1 MRMTLSLLHPPA
13 PAGARRPW
21 RLLPLAAAVALCCA
35 LAPALHAREVD
46 DLAALSLE
54 DLLDLEI
61 VTASRFGQRIS
72 EAPSAVQVIT
82 AEDIRVHGWRS
93 LAEALDSLPG
103 LYVSETGLYAT
114 LGARGQLRAGDYDTR
129 FLLLVNGHRI
139 NDPVYSQSPVGAE
152 FPLDMALVA
161 RIEYA
166 PGPGSAVYGSN
177 AFFGVINV
185 ITRDAVDFGAGELR
199 AGTGSFGSRGL
210 QLSLPLATAAGSTLL
225 SLRQAESRGR
235 DLYFPE
241 FADTPSGGHARGLD
255 GERVRQLFVD
265 HRQGALAMQLV
276 AGERR
281 REDPVASYEQTFAAP
296 GAGVQDRWFALGA
309 RYQRPLGEAA
319 EASARLDVVDF
330 RYLGDYV
337 YGEQDEAYV
346 NRDLASG
353 TSVLLGAQVVSR
365 AIAGHTLVAGAELQL
380 DRSVVQRNFDLDP
393 YASYLDSRQDMAS
406 WGVFVDDEIR
416 LSPAWRFNG
425 GLRLDRSD
433 LGTLRASP
441 RMALIGARANMV
453 FKAIVG
459 QSYRSPNAYERY
471 YDVESD
477 DSSQLAN
484 PALGAEHVQTS
495 ELYYSLDLT
504 PHNRAEASVYHY
516 RLRDLV
522 TLVEIDDGTLMLTN
536 AGRGSSRGAE
546 LAYTHHRESGLLL
559 RASYAYSEVTDAH
572 SPRPL
577 NAPRGIA
584 RVSASLPLS
593 PGLDLGLGARHVGR
607 RATRA
612 GSVEAYTVLDAH
624 LDWTPARSPVSFALG
639 LRNLLDER
647 YADPVGPEFAQ
658 DSIQRRGR
666 EYRLEATWR
675 F

>member
-1 MRMTLSLLHPPA
+1 MPLLLSRPRA
-13 PAGARRPW
+13 PAGVRRPP
-21 RLLPLAAAVALCCA
+21 RRALRLAAAAVLLCSVV
-35 LAPALHAREVD
+35 PALRAQDVN

-72 EAPSAVQVIT
+72 HAPSAVQVIT
-82 AEDIRVHGWRS
+82 ADDIRAHGWRT
-93 LAEALDSLPG
+93 LGEALESLPG
-103 LYVSETGLYAT
+103 LYLSETGLYAY
-114 LGARGQLRAGDYDTR
+114 LGARGQLRAGDFDTR

-152 FPLDMALVA
+152 FPLDLSLVE

-185 ITRDAVDFGAGELR
+185 LTRDAADFGDGVLR
-199 AGTGSFGSRGL
+199 AGVASFGTHDV
-210 QLSLPLATAAGSTLL
+210 QLSLPLATGAGSTLV
-225 SLRQAESRGR
+225 SVRQARSRGR

-241 FADTPSGGHARGLD
+241 FAETPSGGHVRGQD
-255 GERVRQLFVD
+255 GERVRQVFID
-265 HRQGALAMQLV
+265 HRRGGLALQLV

-281 REDPVASYEQTFAAP
+281 RDDPVAPYEQTFAAP
-296 GAGVQDRWFALGA
+296 GAEVQDRWVDFGA
-309 RYQRPLGEAA
+309 RYDRGLGDST

-337 YGEQDEAYV
+337 YGEPEETYL
-346 NRDLASG
+346 NRDVASG
-353 TSVLLGAQVVSR
+353 TSIVLGGQVVSR
-365 AIAGHTLVAGAELQL
+365 AIEGHTLVAGAEIQV

-393 YASYLDSRQDMAS
+393 YAPYLDSREHMTS
-406 WGVFVDDEIR
+406 FGVFVDDEIR
-416 LSPAWRFNG
+416 LSETWRFNG

-433 LGTLRASP
+433 VGTVRASP
-441 RMALIGARANMV
+441 RMALISSRADTV
-453 FKAIVG
+453 FKLIVG

-471 YDVESD
+471 YQVESE

-484 PALGAEHVQTS
+484 PSLGAEHVQTA
-495 ELYYSLDLT
+495 ELYYSVDFS
-504 PHNRAEASVYHY
+504 PRHRAEASVYNY

-522 TLVEIDDGTLMLTN
+522 TLVELDDGTLMLTN

-546 LAYTHHRESGLLL
+546 LGYTHRRDGGLLL
-559 RASYAYSEVTDAH
+559 RASYSYSEVTDPD
-572 SPRPL
+572 SPRPV

-584 RVSASLPLS
+584 RVSAALPLA
-593 PGLDLGLGARHVGR
+593 PTLGLAMSARHVGQ

-612 GSVEAYTVLDAH
+612 GAVDAHTVVDAH
-624 LDWTPARSPVSFALG
+624 LDWAPTGSPVSLAMG
-639 LRNLLDER
+639 VRNLLDER

-658 DSIQRRGR
+658 DSVPRRGR